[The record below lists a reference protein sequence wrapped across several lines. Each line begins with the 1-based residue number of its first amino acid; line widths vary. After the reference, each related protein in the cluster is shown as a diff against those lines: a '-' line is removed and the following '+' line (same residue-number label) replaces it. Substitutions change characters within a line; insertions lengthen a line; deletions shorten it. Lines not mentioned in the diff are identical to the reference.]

1 MNSKP
6 VDRSQ
11 DSSRVVI
18 TGMGTLTPLGH
29 TVEETWQGLIA
40 GRSGIRKLQSFDA
53 SNGHCQVGGEL
64 VDFDPE
70 NYLPRKKLRRMAF
83 TSQLGVIA
91 SLEAVEDAQL
101 NLAEVDKDRVGVVIG
116 TAGGLTIQETEDA
129 TIETMVSKSSRVN
142 PFMVT
147 RVWPNMVT
155 YLIAEHYQVRGY
167 TSTVCTACAS
177 ATQAI
182 GQAAE
187 LVRSGL
193 VDIMITGGTESCLSK
208 LTYSGFDAMMLFP
221 RSFND
226 EPHRASRPFDA
237 DREGF
242 VPAQGAGIFI
252 LETLGHAVAR
262 GAHVYAEVLG
272 YGISNDAYNMVAPDP
287 TGEGAALAM
296 QRALSNSN
304 IHVEDVDYIN
314 AHGTATLLGDVAETN
329 AVKIAFDE
337 RAYDIPISATKSM
350 VGHMLGAT
358 GAIEAIAC
366 VKSIE
371 TGMIHPTINLDTPD
385 PECDLDYVP
394 NQARSHSVEVAMSN
408 SMGIGGQN
416 ACLVLGAVST

>member
-1 MNSKP
+1 MSLKS

-18 TGMGTLTPLGH
+18 TGMGTLTPLGNS
-29 TVEETWQGLIA
+29 VEETWQGLVA
-40 GRSGIRKLQSFDA
+40 GRSGIRKFESFDA
-53 SNGHCQVGGEL
+53 RNGHCLVGGEL
-64 VDFDPE
+64 VEFDPE
-70 NYLPRKKLRRMAF
+70 HYLPRKQLRRMAF

-101 NLAEVDKDRVGVVIG
+101 DLEDVDRDRVGVVIG
-116 TAGGLTIQETEDA
+116 TAGGLTIQETEEA
-129 TIETMVSKSSRVN
+129 TVETMSSKSSRVS

-155 YLIAEHYQVRGY
+155 YLIAEHYQVRGH

-182 GQAAE
+182 GEAAE
-187 LVRSGL
+187 VVRNGL
-193 VDIMITGGTESCLSK
+193 VDIMITGGTESCLSR
-208 LTYSGFDAMMLFP
+208 LTYTGFDAMMLFP

-252 LETLGHAVAR
+252 LETLEHARAR
-262 GAHVYAEVLG
+262 GAHVYAEILG

-287 TGEGAALAM
+287 TGTGAALAM
-296 QRALSNSN
+296 QRALDNSS
-304 IHVEDVDYIN
+304 IRAEDIDYIN

-329 AVKIAFDE
+329 AVKIAFDK
-337 RAYDIPISATKSM
+337 RAYEIPISATKSM
-350 VGHMLGAT
+350 IGHMLGAT

-394 NQARSHSVEVAMSN
+394 NQARNHHIEVAMSN

-416 ACLVLGAVST
+416 ASLLIGKVN